1 MTTMNR
7 FDRLY
12 SERKPLAPLKKHEW
26 SFTFICSFK
35 AWDKRENCFF
45 DMVPESGR

>member
-26 SFTFICSFK
+26 SFISIRLFK
-35 AWDKRENCFF
+35 VWHKRENCVL
-45 DMVPESGR
+45 DIVPESGR